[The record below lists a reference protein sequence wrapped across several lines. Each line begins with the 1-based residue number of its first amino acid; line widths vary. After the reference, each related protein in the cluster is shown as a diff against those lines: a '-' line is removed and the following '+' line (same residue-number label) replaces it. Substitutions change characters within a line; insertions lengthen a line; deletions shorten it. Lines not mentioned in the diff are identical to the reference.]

1 MYNLCDSVYIIWL
14 YSLTWKRIK
23 MLGLRRRGQI
33 QYTPMNVVKAAIH
46 VFIHIHCIKCNL
58 VLW

>member
-1 MYNLCDSVYIIWL
+1 MYNLCDNVCIIWL
-14 YSLTWKRIK
+14 YSLTWLKKRIK

-46 VFIHIHCIKCNL
+46 VCT
-58 VLW
+58 